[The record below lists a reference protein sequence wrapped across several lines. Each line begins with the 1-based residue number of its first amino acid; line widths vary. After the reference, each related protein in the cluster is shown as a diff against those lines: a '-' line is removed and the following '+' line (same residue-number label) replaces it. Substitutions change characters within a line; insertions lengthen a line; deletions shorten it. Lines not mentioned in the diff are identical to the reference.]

1 MASMATLA
9 EDQPFI
15 PVASR
20 SHQCAFCCCTILAG
34 ERWVR
39 EKIYEPLLD
48 DAARYLR
55 YHADL
60 YGDEALS
67 CWEKHQMQQQT
78 AQSTEPPAFA

>member
-9 EDQPFI
+9 QDKPFV
-15 PVASR
+15 PAVAGL
-20 SHQCAFCCCTILAG
+20 HECAYCRCAILAG

-39 EKIYEPLLD
+39 EKIYEPLIE

-60 YGDEALS
+60 FGDEALS
-67 CWEKHQMQQQT
+67 CWEKHQMKQAEVT
-78 AQSTEPPAFA
+78 RG